1 MTTTVIDYYLSPVSP
16 WTYLGAERFR
26 KLAAS
31 HNAQVNVFIMDLS
44 VVFPET
50 GGLPLPKRSPQR
62 QAYRLQELARFSEFL
77 DIPLNVKPAHFPP
90 SSPLANLVIMAARE
104 SHGSEAALTAS
115 EALLTQIWS
124 QDTDIGDSATV
135 VSALNAAGL
144 PGDALVSDATAN
156 SDAYA
161 ELVAKD
167 SRAAIE
173 ANIFGA
179 PSFVVDGEVFW
190 GQDRLDMLA
199 WYLSNRS

>member
-26 KLAAS
+26 NLAAS
-31 HNAQVNVFIMDLS
+31 HNAEVNVFIMDLG

-77 DIPLNVKPAHFPP
+77 DIPLNVKPAHVPP

-104 SHGSEAALTAS
+104 SHGSEAAMKAS
-115 EALLTQIWS
+115 EALLAQIWS

-135 VSALNAAGL
+135 ISALNAAGL

-179 PSFVVDGEVFW
+179 PSFGVDGEVFW

>member
-1 MTTTVIDYYLSPVSP
+1 MTTVIDYYLSPVSP

-31 HNAQVNVFIMDLS
+31 HNAEVNVFIMDLGM
-44 VVFPET
+44 VFPET

-62 QAYRLQELARFSEFL
+62 QAYRLQELARFSAFL
-77 DIPLNVKPAHFPP
+77 DIPLSVKPAHFPP

-104 SHGSEAALTAS
+104 GHGSEAAMKAS
-115 EALLTQIWS
+115 EALLAQIWS
-124 QDTDIGDSATV
+124 QDTDIGDSTTAI
-135 VSALNAAGL
+135 SALNAAGL
-144 PGDALVSDATAN
+144 PGDVLVSDAQAN

>member
-1 MTTTVIDYYLSPVSP
+1 MTTVIDYYLSPVSP

-31 HNAQVNVFIMDLS
+31 HNAEVNVFIMDLGM
-44 VVFPET
+44 VFPET

-62 QAYRLQELARFSEFL
+62 QAYRLQELARFSAFL
-77 DIPLNVKPAHFPP
+77 DIPLSVKPAHFPP

-104 SHGSEAALTAS
+104 GHGSEAAMKAS
-115 EALLTQIWS
+115 EALLAQIWS
-124 QDTDIGDSATV
+124 QDTDIGDSTTV
-135 VSALNAAGL
+135 ISALNAAGL
-144 PGDALVSDATAN
+144 PGEVLVSDAQAN

>member
-1 MTTTVIDYYLSPVSP
+1 MTTVIDYYLSPVSP

-31 HNAQVNVFIMDLS
+31 HNAEVNVFIMDLGM
-44 VVFPET
+44 VFPET

-62 QAYRLQELARFSEFL
+62 QAYRLQELARFSAFL
-77 DIPLNVKPAHFPP
+77 DIPLSVKPAYFPP

-104 SHGSEAALTAS
+104 GHGSEAAMKAS
-115 EALLTQIWS
+115 EALLAQIWS
-124 QDTDIGDSATV
+124 QDTDIGDSTTV
-135 VSALNAAGL
+135 ISALNAAGL
-144 PGDALVSDATAN
+144 PGDVLVSDAQAN

>member
-1 MTTTVIDYYLSPVSP
+1 MTTVIDYYLSPVSP

-31 HNAQVNVFIMDLS
+31 HNAKVNVFIMDLGM
-44 VVFPET
+44 VFPET

-62 QAYRLQELARFSEFL
+62 QAYRLQELARFSAFL
-77 DIPLNVKPAHFPP
+77 DIPLSVKPAHFPP

-104 SHGSEAALTAS
+104 GHGSEAAMKAS
-115 EALLTQIWS
+115 EALLAQIWS
-124 QDTDIGDSATV
+124 QDTDIGDSTTV
-135 VSALNAAGL
+135 ISALNAAGL
-144 PGDALVSDATAN
+144 PGDVLVSDAQAN

>member
-26 KLAAS
+26 QLAAS

-144 PGDALVSDATAN
+144 PGDALVSDASAN

>member
-1 MTTTVIDYYLSPVSP
+1 MTTVIDYYLSPVSP

-31 HNAQVNVFIMDLS
+31 HNAEVNVFIMNLGM
-44 VVFPET
+44 VFPET

-62 QAYRLQELARFSEFL
+62 QAYRLQELARFSAFL
-77 DIPLNVKPAHFPP
+77 DIPLSVKPAHFPP

-104 SHGSEAALTAS
+104 GHGSEAAMKAS
-115 EALLTQIWS
+115 EALLAQIWS
-124 QDTDIGDSATV
+124 QDTDIGDSTTV
-135 VSALNAAGL
+135 ISALNAAGL
-144 PGDALVSDATAN
+144 PGDVLVSDAQAN

>member
-1 MTTTVIDYYLSPVSP
+1 MTTVIDYYLSPVSP

-31 HNAQVNVFIMDLS
+31 HNAEVNVFIMDLGM
-44 VVFPET
+44 VFPET

-62 QAYRLQELARFSEFL
+62 QAYRLQELARFSAFL
-77 DIPLNVKPAHFPP
+77 DIPLSVKPAHFPP

-104 SHGSEAALTAS
+104 GHGSETAMKAS
-115 EALLTQIWS
+115 EALLAQIWS
-124 QDTDIGDSATV
+124 QDTDIGDSTTV
-135 VSALNAAGL
+135 ISALNAAGL
-144 PGDALVSDATAN
+144 PGDVLVSDAQAN

>member
-1 MTTTVIDYYLSPVSP
+1 MTTTVIDYYLSPGSP

-144 PGDALVSDATAN
+144 PGDALVSDASAN

>member
-1 MTTTVIDYYLSPVSP
+1 MTTVIDYYLSPVSP

-31 HNAQVNVFIMDLS
+31 HNAEVNVFIMDLGM
-44 VVFPET
+44 VFPET

-62 QAYRLQELARFSEFL
+62 QAYRLQELARFSAFL

-104 SHGSEAALTAS
+104 GHGSEAAMKAS

-135 VSALNAAGL
+135 ISALNAAGL
-144 PGDALVSDATAN
+144 PGDALVSDAQAN
-156 SDAYA
+156 SAAYA
-161 ELVAKD
+161 ELVAQD

-179 PSFVVDGEVFW
+179 PSFVVEGEVFW